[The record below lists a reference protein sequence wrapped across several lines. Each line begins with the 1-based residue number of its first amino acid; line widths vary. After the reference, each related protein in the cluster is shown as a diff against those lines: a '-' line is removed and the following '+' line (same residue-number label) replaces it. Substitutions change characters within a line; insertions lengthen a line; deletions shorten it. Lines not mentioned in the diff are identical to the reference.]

1 MTGPGLVLSTAAV
14 FEPHG
19 VQLPA
24 RWAYDPAD
32 PYAVRLSVRCGCGG
46 HDCTIW
52 RDWLLARD
60 LLAAGLFA
68 ATGDGD
74 VRVEPWPGDG
84 LLVTLDSPSG
94 HAVLLLD
101 ARHAERALCGSYE
114 LVPDGSEDRHL
125 DWDGELAEVL
135 EEEAP

>member
-1 MTGPGLVLSTAAV
+1 MTGPALVLSTAAV

-19 VQLPA
+19 AELPA
-24 RWAYDPAD
+24 RWCYDPAD
-32 PYAVRLSVRCGCGG
+32 PYAVRLSVCHRRR
-46 HDCTIW
+46 W

-60 LLAAGLFA
+60 LLAAGLLA
-68 ATGDGD
+68 PTGMGD
-74 VRVEPWPGDG
+74 VRVEPYPGDG

-94 HAVLLLD
+94 HALLLLD

-114 LVPDGSEDRHL
+114 LVPDGTEGERL
-125 DWDGELAEVL
+125 DWDGELVEVL

>member
-1 MTGPGLVLSTAAV
+1 MTARALVLSTAAV
-14 FEPHG
+14 FEPYG
-19 VQLPA
+19 AELPA
-24 RWAYDPAD
+24 RWCYDPAD
-32 PYAVRLSVRCGCGG
+32 PCAIRLSVCHRRR
-46 HDCTIW
+46 W

-101 ARHAERALCGSYE
+101 ARHAERALLGSYA
-114 LVPDGSEDRHL
+114 LVPDGTEGERL

-135 EEEAP
+135 EEELW

>member
-1 MTGPGLVLSTAAV
+1 MTGPALVISTAAV
-14 FEPHG
+14 FEPYG

-32 PYAVRLSVRCGCGG
+32 PWAIRLSVCHRGR
-46 HDCTIW
+46 W

-60 LLAAGLFA
+60 LLAAGLLT

-74 VRVEPWPGDG
+74 VRVEPYPGDG

-94 HAVLLLD
+94 HAVLRLD
-101 ARHAERALCGSYE
+101 ARHAERALCGSYA
-114 LVPDGSEDRHL
+114 LVPDGTEGEQI
-125 DWDGELAEVL
+125 DWDTGLIELL
-135 EEEAP
+135 LEEAP